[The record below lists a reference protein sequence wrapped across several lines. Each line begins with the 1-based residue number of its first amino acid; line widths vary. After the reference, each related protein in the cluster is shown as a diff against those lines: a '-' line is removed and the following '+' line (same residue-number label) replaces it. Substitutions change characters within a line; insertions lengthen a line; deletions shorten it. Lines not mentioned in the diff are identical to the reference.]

1 MKSKLFFLVVA
12 VAVVLASC
20 KNDDVVVPPVNKA
33 KADSLVSGAGYA
45 NDVYYSL
52 KNGVVK
58 TEPRAEWDLA
68 FATISKSVSILI
80 NSGTKD
86 SLFVWKGGAIADFD
100 KAAAL
105 DNKKN
110 LATSFDSLSWYNYS
124 AFEQNVSPTNPYDQ
138 GWGIYNGNTH
148 DVAGDSVYILKLA
161 TGAYKKIAII
171 SRNSTTYAFTFKIAD
186 LAANAA
192 SETVTIT
199 PASYPTKNFIYYS
212 VVNKTVIDREP
223 DKTTWDFVFTKYD
236 SKLPAY
242 PLVTGILTNEGV
254 SSVKLVGADSTK
266 VYTSATFTK
275 KVSNIGF
282 DWKSFNGSAYVI
294 SNPYYFVKSIDGD
307 YYQLKF
313 TAFKYATGVTLFEV
327 KKLN

>member
-1 MKSKLFFLVVA
+1 MKSKLLFLVAVVA
-12 VAVVLASC
+12 VSLSSC
-20 KNDDVVVPPVNKA
+20 KTDDVVNPPVNQA
-33 KADSLVSGAGYA
+33 KVDSLVSGVGYA
-45 NDVYYSL
+45 TDVYYSL

-58 TEPRAEWDLA
+58 TAPRAEWDLA

-80 NSGTKD
+80 NSGSKD
-86 SLFVWKGGAIADFD
+86 SLFVWKSGAIADFA

-105 DNKKN
+105 DNNKN
-110 LATSFDSLSWYNYS
+110 LATSFDSLSWYNHS
-124 AFEQNVSPTNPYDQ
+124 AFEQNLSPTNPYDQ
-138 GWGIYNGNTH
+138 GWGIYNGTTH

-161 TGAYKKIAII
+161 DGTYKKIAII
-171 SRNSTTYAFTFKIAD
+171 SRNATTFAFKFKIAN

-192 SETVTIT
+192 TDTVTIT
-199 PASYPTKNFIYYS
+199 PASYPTKNFIYYA
-212 VVNKTVIDREP
+212 VATKTVIDREP

-236 SKLPAY
+236 SKLAGN
-242 PLVTGILTNEGV
+242 PLVSGILTNEGV

-266 VYTSATFTK
+266 VYTATTFTK

-282 DWKSFNGSAYVI
+282 DWKHFNGSSYDIV
-294 SNPYYFVKSIDGD
+294 NPYYFVHGVDGN

-313 TAFKYATGVTLFEV
+313 TAFKYATGVTLFTV

>member
-1 MKSKLFFLVVA
+1 MKSKLIYFVAIVA
-12 VAVVLASC
+12 VLLSSC
-20 KNDDVVVPPVNKA
+20 KNDSVVTPIVNKA
-33 KADSLVSGAGYA
+33 KIDSLVSGAGYA

-68 FATISKSVSILI
+68 FATIAKSVSILI
-80 NSGTKD
+80 NSGSKD

-110 LATSFDSLSWYNYS
+110 LATSFDSLSWYNHS
-124 AFEQNVSPTNPYDQ
+124 AFEQNTSPTNPYDQ
-138 GWGIYNGNTH
+138 GWGIYNGTTH

-161 TGAYKKIAII
+161 SGAYKKIAII
-171 SRNSTTYAFTFKIAD
+171 TRNAITYAFTFKIAD
-186 LAANAA
+186 LAANAT

-236 SKLPAY
+236 SKIADY
-242 PLVTGILTNEGV
+242 PLVTGILTNEDV

-266 VYTSATFTK
+266 VYTATTFTK
-275 KVSNIGF
+275 KISNIGF
-282 DWKSFNGSAYVI
+282 DWKSFNGSDYVI
-294 SNPYYFVKSIDGD
+294 KNPYYFVHGVDGN

-313 TAFKYATGVTLFEV
+313 TAFKYTTGVTLFTV